1 MRGNA
6 GQHRD
11 PEGDEGGRQVKRAML
26 HDRGGVSVIS
36 LIMPGICLGSKKP
49 LSTYGAL
56 RETSWAGKTFTQG
69 LLLS

>member
-6 GQHRD
+6 GQYRD

-49 LSTYGAL
+49 LST
-56 RETSWAGKTFTQG
+56 
-69 LLLS
+69 